1 MLLGPFHPPV
11 PISATG
17 EGEAR
22 NNIKHVQ
29 AAREQLL
36 QWTKRG
42 PEWYLAADA
51 CLGAIEG
58 KVTPNEVRKAF
69 IEAAREE
76 GRLLSD

>member
-1 MLLGPFHPPV
+1 MPLGLFNPPV
-11 PISATG
+11 PVKAAS

-22 NNIKHVQ
+22 NSIKHVQ

-42 PEWYLAADA
+42 PKWYLAADA
-51 CLGAIEG
+51 CLGAVEG
-58 KVTPNEVRKAF
+58 KVKPNEVRKAF

-76 GRLLSD
+76 GMLLSD